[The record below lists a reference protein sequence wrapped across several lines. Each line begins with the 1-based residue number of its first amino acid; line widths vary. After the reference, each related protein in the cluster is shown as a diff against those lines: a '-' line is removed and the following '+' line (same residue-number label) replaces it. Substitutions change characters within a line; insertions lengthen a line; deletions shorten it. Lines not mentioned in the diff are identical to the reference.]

1 MAIQIGVEVTNQQNE
16 HQVVLTTNGSAHSI
30 GVAPKASGFGSSANG
45 GEMLFAALATC
56 YCNDIYREAAKMN
69 IVVRRVQVAVS
80 GTFDPA
86 PGSVAENVTYR
97 ATVEAEASVE
107 AIEALMRHTDTV
119 AEIQNT
125 LRLGLPVTL
134 TEIHA
139 VSVAAP

>member
-1 MAIQIGVEVTNQQNE
+1 MAIQIGVEVTNHQNAHE
-16 HQVVLTTNGSAHSI
+16 VVLTTNGNTHSI
-30 GVAPKASGFGSSANG
+30 GVAPKATGYGSSANG

-56 YCNDIYREAAKMN
+56 YCNDIYREAAKQN

-80 GTFDPA
+80 GTFDAA

-119 AEIQNT
+119 AEVQNT

-134 TEIHA
+134 VEIRA
-139 VSVAAP
+139 ITV